1 MYIYEPK
8 LNMLTTKAIRGAG
21 MNKFNVSP
29 DKGIIG
35 LVYKSHKGITS
46 LYPSNDPR
54 FDPSLDNYRKSS
66 TRNIICVPLK
76 TGNNCIGCIEMS
88 NRMHGEYT
96 EEDFNL
102 LSCIAKQL
110 AIGLV
115 THKHKEVTKAVND
128 DTIANN
134 NLLTPLLKNVL
145 IILAEMLKS
154 EK

>member
-1 MYIYEPK
+1 
-8 LNMLTTKAIRGAG
+8 MLTTKAIRGAG
-21 MNKFNVSP
+21 MNKFSVSP
-29 DKGIIG
+29 DRGIIG

-46 LYPSNDPR
+46 SYPSNDSR

-66 TRNIICVPLK
+66 TRNILCVPLK
-76 TGNNCIGCIEMS
+76 TANNCIGCIEMS
-88 NRMHGEYT
+88 NKIHSEYT
-96 EEDFNL
+96 VEDFNL

-115 THKHKEVTKAVND
+115 IHKHKEVTRVIND
-128 DTIANN
+128 QIANN

-145 IILAEMLKS
+145 IILAEILKS